1 MKELSII
8 EKANILGLDLNIYG
22 DLENPLFLAKDIA
35 RAIEHSNIT
44 KMLEIVGKKDELTS
58 GYVVDTIGR
67 KQEMKLLTENQVYK
81 VLMRSDK
88 PIAMEIQEGLYNF
101 LKAWRKKE
109 ITVIPVKQRLL
120 LNIIEADNDMSKAL
134 AVNEYENRY
143 VKPLELENK
152 VKTQQIAELQP
163 KGTYY
168 DLVLQCPN
176 LLSITV
182 IAKDYGESGQW
193 LNNKLHELG
202 VQYKQ
207 GDIWLLYQKYADKG
221 YTKTKTQPITRSTGP
236 DVKIHTYWTQK
247 GRLFIY
253 GILKNIGI
261 LPKIEKEDVA

>member
-1 MKELSII
+1 MNEIAILKAKKDTITSLELLDQINFFRKEEGNRAELQHYDLLKIIRDEFEEEIGLGKISESSYINSQNKKQPMFVLTLSQAKQVLVRESKFVRKRII
-8 EKANILGLDLNIYG
+8 EYIEELEDKLSVKAPKTLKEALVLA
-22 DLENPLFLAKDIA
+22 LEQQEK
-35 RAIEHSNIT
+35 IE
-44 KMLEIVGKKDELTS
+44 K
-58 GYVVDTIGR
+58 
-67 KQEMKLLTENQVYK
+67 
-81 VLMRSDK
+81 
-88 PIAMEIQEGLYNF
+88 
-101 LKAWRKKE
+101 
-109 ITVIPVKQRLL
+109 
-120 LNIIEADNDMSKAL
+120 
-134 AVNEYENRY
+134 
-143 VKPLELENK
+143 LELENK
-152 VKTQQIAELQP
+152 VKAQQIAELQP

-236 DVKIHTYWTQK
+236 DVKMHTYWTQK

-253 GILKNIGI
+253 EILKNIGI
-261 LPKIEKEDVA
+261 LPKIEKENVA

>member
-1 MKELSII
+1 M
-8 EKANILGLDLNIYG
+8 NIKI
-22 DLENPLFLAKDIA
+22 
-35 RAIEHSNIT
+35 
-44 KMLEIVGKKDELTS
+44 KKDTITSLELLEQ
-58 GYVVDTIGR
+58 INFFR
-67 KQEMKLLTENQVYK
+67 KQEGNRVELRHDTLRDIIKDEFEEEILSQNILEKSISSNGGRPTKIFELTLSQAKQVLVRESK
-81 VLMRSDK
+81 FV
-88 PIAMEIQEGLYNF
+88 
-101 LKAWRKKE
+101 RK
-109 ITVIPVKQRLL
+109 R
-120 LNIIEADNDMSKAL
+120 IIEYIEELEDKLSVKAPKTLKEALVL
-134 AVNEYENRY
+134 ALEQQE
-143 VKPLELENK
+143 KIEKLELENN
-152 VKTQQIAELQP
+152 VKAQQIAELQP

-253 GILKNIGI
+253 EILKNIGI